1 VTITPHSITTDVVNA
16 DRVKRFRDSNSRASR
31 SSCWRTTPAD
41 PNALRSGEMT
51 SLRRH
56 VEALAARLRLRRPKI
71 RRQISTLIRT
81 DLSVLMAVCASRPPE
96 LPDARR

>member
-1 VTITPHSITTDVVNA
+1 
-16 DRVKRFRDSNSRASR
+16 
-31 SSCWRTTPAD
+31 
-41 PNALRSGEMT
+41 MT

-56 VEALAARLRLRRPKI
+56 VEALAALLRLRRPKI